1 MINLKHRIKSLV
13 ERQSISPRCSDQ
25 PKGTNPQGLVPR
37 HEGDATVML
46 RWLANSRSGLVA
58 LLMAACIVAVA
69 IYVLPALMA
78 WSMGSPQRMAITL
91 VSLMLGW
98 TNLGWMSDI

>member
-1 MINLKHRIKSLV
+1 
-13 ERQSISPRCSDQ
+13 
-25 PKGTNPQGLVPR
+25 
-37 HEGDATVML
+37 ML
-46 RWLANSRSGLVA
+46 HWIANSRSGFVA
-58 LLMAACIVAVA
+58 LLMAAFIVAVA
-69 IYVLPALMA
+69 IYALPALMA